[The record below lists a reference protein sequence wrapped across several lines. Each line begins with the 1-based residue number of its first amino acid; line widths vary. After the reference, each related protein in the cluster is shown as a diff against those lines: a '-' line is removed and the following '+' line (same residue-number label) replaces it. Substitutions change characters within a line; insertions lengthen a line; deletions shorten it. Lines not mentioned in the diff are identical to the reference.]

1 MPKEMI
7 LIPDFHPFPELQTE
21 RLLLRRIELSD
32 APALYK
38 LRADDHVIKYLD
50 RAKPDSI
57 DEIYSLI
64 KTIQEETNRNNSVN
78 WAITIKG
85 DTRLIGTIG
94 FWRMQK
100 EHFRAELGYM
110 LFPEFEG
117 KGLMREALTIVLGYG
132 FKKMNLHSVEA
143 NCNPNNNRSIKL
155 LEKNNFIREGLFK
168 ENYYY
173 KGKFLDSAIYSLLS
187 WKFSDQNK

>member
-1 MPKEMI
+1 MI

-50 RAKPDSI
+50 RAKPESI
-57 DEIYSLI
+57 NEIYSLI
-64 KTIQEETNRNNSVN
+64 KTIQDETNKNNSVN

-94 FWRMQK
+94 FWRLQK
-100 EHFRAELGYM
+100 EHFRAETGYM

-117 KGLMREALTIVLGYG
+117 KGLMHEALSIVLQYG
-132 FKKMNLHSVEA
+132 FMKMNLHSIEA
-143 NCNPNNNRSIKL
+143 NCNPENNRSIKL
-155 LEKNNFIREGLFK
+155 LEKHNFIREGFFK

-173 KGKFLDSAIYSLLS
+173 NGKFLDSSIYSLLS
-187 WKFSDQNK
+187 SDFSYQNK